1 MPEKLNIKLLDCD
14 RREVLK
20 LPSGAVH
27 LWFTLYMVE
36 NEFNESYCSTR
47 TLAKMMNVN
56 KDTVTKWM
64 NYLMETGW
72 VVNVGAT
79 AADRYSNPTPNAH
92 QVPVVRVDDPTKRPK
107 PSDANPTN
115 EGSPIK
121 PGTNQKCPNVSTV
134 RKIRTKVVVVGC
146 SCSGVDCTGKC
157 DMSHVVNSP
166 SPKETKDKTEKPK
179 TLAAPAPPQSATR
192 KKAAKDGTPYP
203 PDFDSWT
210 NLARCAWLEQHKDK
224 SCIESESSVPVEK
237 MDEISIAYRNALRLA
252 ALDDELE

>member
-1 MPEKLNIKLLDCD
+1 MTLSEKLNIKLLDCD

-27 LWFTLYMVE
+27 LWFALYMVE
-36 NEFNESYCSTR
+36 NEFNESYRSTR

-64 NYLMETGW
+64 NYLMQTGW

-107 PSDANPTN
+107 VSDTN
-115 EGSPIK
+115 PIK
-121 PGTNQKCPNVSTV
+121 EKCPKFSTV
-134 RKIRTKVVVVGC
+134 RKTRTKVVVVGC
-146 SCSGVDCTGKC
+146 SSSDVDGICN
-157 DMSHVVNSP
+157 MSHVVNSP
-166 SPKETKDKTEKPK
+166 SPKETKSQTEKPK
-179 TLAAPAPPQSATR
+179 TPGASAPPQSAAR
-192 KKAAKDGTPYP
+192 KKAAADGTPYP
-203 PDFDSWT
+203 LDFDSWT
-210 NLARCAWLEQHKDK
+210 NLARCAWLERHKDK
-224 SCIESESSVPVEK
+224 SRIESKSSVPVGE

-252 ALDDELE
+252 VLDDELE